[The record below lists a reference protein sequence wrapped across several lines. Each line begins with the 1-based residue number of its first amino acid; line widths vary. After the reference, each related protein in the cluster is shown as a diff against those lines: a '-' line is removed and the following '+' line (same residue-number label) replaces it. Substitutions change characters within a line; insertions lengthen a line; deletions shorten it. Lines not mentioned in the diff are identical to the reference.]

1 MTSWPAE
8 RRVGNERERELEAM
22 RADLLRFARL
32 QLRDAALAE
41 DVVQDSLLAALSGA
55 AGFASRSSFK
65 TWVFSILRN
74 KIVDAIR
81 GRSREVSMAQVFGDS
96 EEVADVEGDFFEPGG
111 HWRAEAAPAAWQDPE
126 QSFEQA
132 RFWAIFEACLEHLP
146 AKTARVFMMR
156 EFLGF
161 DTEEICKELGLTSS
175 NCWVVLHRARLG
187 LRACLD
193 RNWFAGA

>member
-1 MTSWPAE
+1 
-8 RRVGNERERELEAM
+8 M
-22 RADLLRFARL
+22 RAETQNDVLQALRGDLLRFARL

-41 DVVQDSLLAALSGA
+41 DVVQESLLAAVAGA
-55 AGFASRSSFK
+55 DKFANRSSFK

-81 GRSREVSMAQVFGDS
+81 GRVRETSLTEAFGED
-96 EEVADVEGDFFEPGG
+96 EEIADVDADLFEPGG
-111 HWRAEAAPAAWQDPE
+111 HWQPTAAPRTWSDPE

-132 RFWAIFEACLEHLP
+132 RFWEVFETCLERLP
-146 AKTARVFMMR
+146 AKTGRVFMMR

-161 DTEEICKELGLTSS
+161 DTDEICKELRLSSS

-187 LRACLD
+187 LRACLEQ
-193 RNWFAGA
+193 NWFVGR